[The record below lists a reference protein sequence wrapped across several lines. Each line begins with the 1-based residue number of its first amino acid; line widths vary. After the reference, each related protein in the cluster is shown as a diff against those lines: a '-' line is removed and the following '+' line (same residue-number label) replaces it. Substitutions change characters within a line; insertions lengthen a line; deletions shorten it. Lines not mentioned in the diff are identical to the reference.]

1 MNRRDSNLGGQQ
13 PGGYRNEDS
22 DWESPR
28 QANQWQGDTPR
39 QAGGGWGNEDAGRS
53 LHADETRRRRFQRSD
68 NEGRYRPDPREDAE
82 YGARARYGRDTSYGE
97 RSYDD
102 DYRSRR
108 AERDYRFSG
117 DRRLSRDQPVYP
129 IREYDASGGNDFADF
144 TSEDYGGRDFYARRG
159 GGGGLSPSFSY
170 RPTFDTFGRGYYG
183 TRDETR
189 DDRSSRDYGDWRE
202 YGEERGFLRRA
213 GDEIASWFGDEDA
226 ARRREQDHRGRGPTD
241 YTRSDERI
249 REDVNDRLTQDWRV
263 DATNIRVLAKDGE
276 VTLDGTVGSRH
287 AKRRAEDL
295 ADEVSGV
302 KHVQNNL
309 RVIGGTNWTD
319 TGRTDTERGASVPTS
334 GRTTGSVTGGSATAS
349 TAGSTSSSGSTIT
362 GSTSGSSS

>member
-1 MNRRDSNLGGQQ
+1 MNRRDSNPASRQS
-13 PGGYRNEDS
+13 GGYRDESS

-28 QANQWQGDTPR
+28 QASQWQDDAPR
-39 QAGGGWGNEDAGRS
+39 QAGGGWGNDEGSTHRDDAASRNPRWNENDARYRS
-53 LHADETRRRRFQRSD
+53 EERGASGYRERERYGSQARGQGYG
-68 NEGRYRPDPREDAE
+68 EGRYGSDRRQA
-82 YGARARYGRDTSYGE
+82 GSE
-97 RSYDD
+97 RG
-102 DYRSRR
+102 
-108 AERDYRFSG
+108 YRFSG
-117 DRRLSRDQPVYP
+117 ERDVYP

-183 TRDETR
+183 ARDSRTDTEHGR
-189 DDRSSRDYGDWRE
+189 RDYGDWRE
-202 YGEERGFLRRA
+202 YGEERGFFQRA

-226 ARRREQDHRGRGPTD
+226 ARRREQDHRGRGPSD

-276 VTLDGTVGSRH
+276 ITLDGTVGSRP

-295 ADEVSGV
+295 AEDVSGV

-309 RVIGGTNWTD
+309 RVTGGAGWSD
-319 TGRTDTERGASVPTS
+319 TGQASSTNPAARSSTTS
-334 GRTTGSVTGGSATAS
+334 GSVTGTNAS
-349 TAGSTSSSGSTIT
+349 TSPTT
-362 GSTSGSSS
+362 GSTTGSSS

>member
-1 MNRRDSNLGGQQ
+1 M
-13 PGGYRNEDS
+13 
-22 DWESPR
+22 
-28 QANQWQGDTPR
+28 
-39 QAGGGWGNEDAGRS
+39 
-53 LHADETRRRRFQRSD
+53 
-68 NEGRYRPDPREDAE
+68 
-82 YGARARYGRDTSYGE
+82 
-97 RSYDD
+97 
-102 DYRSRR
+102 
-108 AERDYRFSG
+108 
-117 DRRLSRDQPVYP
+117 
-129 IREYDASGGNDFADF
+129 
-144 TSEDYGGRDFYARRG
+144 
-159 GGGGLSPSFSY
+159 SPSFSY

-189 DDRSSRDYGDWRE
+189 DDHSSRDYGDWRE

-319 TGRTDTERGASVPTS
+319 TGRTDTARGASVPTS